1 MYNPRQ
7 LWLELSFHQSNISVI
22 PILIDV
28 HGSAGIICV
37 GGDGIVNEVIY
48 YLLLFF
54 QFFAVPP

>member
-1 MYNPRQ
+1 M
-7 LWLELSFHQSNISVI
+7 

-28 HGSAGIICV
+28 RGIAGIICV